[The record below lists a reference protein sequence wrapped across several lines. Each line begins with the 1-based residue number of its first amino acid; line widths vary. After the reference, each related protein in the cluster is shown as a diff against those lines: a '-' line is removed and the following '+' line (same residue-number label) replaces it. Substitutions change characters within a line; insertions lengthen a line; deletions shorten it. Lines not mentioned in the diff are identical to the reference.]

1 KMLNIHRHPHAFARH
16 TAIFSAGQD
25 STVAGLFGPTIHSHF
40 TGAVGNPSSSLPTES
55 VPGADSA
62 KENGMPRSI
71 FAFSLE
77 SLAVSCR
84 CGRYALPFI
93 ASRSRIPTGRRIT
106 IGRTAGGEARGTDHG
121 FGLGLG
127 GDHPG

>member
-1 KMLNIHRHPHAFARH
+1 MLNIHRHPHAFARL

-25 STVAGLFGPTIHSHF
+25 STVAGLFGPTIHPHF
-40 TGAVGNPSSSLPTES
+40 TGAVGNPSSSLPAES

-84 CGRYALPFI
+84 CGRYALRFI
-93 ASRSRIPTGRRIT
+93 TLAPKKLIRTRRASEGSASEPSLARRVSMCK
-106 IGRTAGGEARGTDHG
+106 
-121 FGLGLG
+121 
-127 GDHPG
+127 